1 MYLAGGWGDYLSR
14 GCRKDV
20 RNHPFGQCHS
30 MHSSCLGRCFAEAPG
45 TDEEQVT
52 GLILQQRQVHR
63 LVHIILVLFNDIHK
77 VGHTVRYS
85 FNFFH
90 IHHNCRDKCNNTTK
104 IGKVPGNRGSGYAG
118 FFRSYKEYGVRSF
131 PWLSVTL

>member
-1 MYLAGGWGDYLSR
+1 MTTYPEVAEKTFEIILP
-14 GCRKDV
+14 
-20 RNHPFGQCHS
+20 RNVIVCTHHAQEDT
-30 MHSSCLGRCFAEAPG
+30 LAEAPG

-104 IGKVPGNRGSGYAG
+104 IGKVPGNRGAGMPDFSGLI
-118 FFRSYKEYGVRSF
+118 KEYGVRSF
-131 PWLSVTL
+131 PCLSVTL

>member
-1 MYLAGGWGDYLSR
+1 MQAGGMTTYPEVAEKTFEIILS
-14 GCRKDV
+14 GNVIVCTHHAQEDA
-20 RNHPFGQCHS
+20 
-30 MHSSCLGRCFAEAPG
+30 LAEAPG
-45 TDEEQVT
+45 TDEEQVI

-104 IGKVPGNRGSGYAG
+104 IGKVPGNRGAGMPDFSGLI
-118 FFRSYKEYGVRSF
+118 KEYGVRSF
-131 PWLSVTL
+131 PCLSVTL